1 MPLWGNKDNAAN
13 SDIAALMQVSAHV
26 DTANQAVLFENVTA
40 GAIGPHL
47 NANLIIG
54 QFAVDTNEIQAAQA
68 AGTAHPSHSG
78 WVLRKEGTGGR
89 AGRVTYET
97 LVATGSIATDNSD
110 DTWFPDYALT
120 ISTQPTS
127 NNATSM
133 KDLTFT
139 VAGASTPSG
148 ATLRY
153 QWQRYIT
160 GNTTWVNVVDQAGYY
175 SGNASATFTANNYNA
190 NGTSFRAVVS
200 ATGANSVT
208 STAAVIS
215 LHP

>member
-13 SDIAALMQVSAHV
+13 SDIAALMQVNRSPANT
-26 DTANQAVLFENVTA
+26 TARNALYDNVTPNTF
-40 GAIGPHL
+40 IT
-47 NANLIIG
+47 NQIVG
-54 QFAVDTNEIQAAQA
+54 QFAVDTNEIRAAN
-68 AGTAHPSHSG
+68 AGNRSHPTHSG
-78 WVLRKEGTGGR
+78 WVLRKEGTGLR

-110 DTWFPDYALT
+110 DTWFPDYNLVIT
-120 ISTQPTS
+120 TNPTS
-127 NNATSM
+127 NNATTM

-139 VAGASTPSG
+139 VAGSSTPSG

-160 GNTTWVNVVDQAGYY
+160 GNSAWVNVVDQAGYY

-208 STAAVIS
+208 STSAVIS